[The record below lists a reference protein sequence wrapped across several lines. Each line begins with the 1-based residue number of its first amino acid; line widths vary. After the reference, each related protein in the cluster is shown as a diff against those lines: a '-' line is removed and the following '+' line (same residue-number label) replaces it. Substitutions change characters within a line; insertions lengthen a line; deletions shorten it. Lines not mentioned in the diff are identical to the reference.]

1 MEALGSETA
10 CWGIDE
16 IHQKSALQGV
26 LLNFLERGLGY
37 WLTSWRAARKSLVE
51 CAIESYGKLNKHP
64 QNSLDILSWGV
75 SAELTTE
82 KPVGVPMDLIEKLP
96 V

>member
-1 MEALGSETA
+1 MEALGNETA
-10 CWGIDE
+10 CWDIDE

-64 QNSLDILSWGV
+64 QNSLDILSWGGG
-75 SAELTTE
+75 LC
-82 KPVGVPMDLIEKLP
+82 
-96 V
+96 

>member
-1 MEALGSETA
+1 MGRLPRASTVVGRKPSI
-10 CWGIDE
+10 G
-16 IHQKSALQGV
+16 G
-26 LLNFLERGLGY
+26 
-37 WLTSWRAARKSLVE
+37 SWRAARKSLVE

-64 QNSLDILSWGV
+64 QNSLDILSWGGV